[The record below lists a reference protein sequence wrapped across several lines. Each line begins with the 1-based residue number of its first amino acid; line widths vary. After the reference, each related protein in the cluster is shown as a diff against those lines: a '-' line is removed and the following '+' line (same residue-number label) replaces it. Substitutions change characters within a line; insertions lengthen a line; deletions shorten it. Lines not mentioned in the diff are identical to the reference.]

1 MPSAAFEP
9 GALPQGPSFELTVA
23 SDLSNLARIADFV
36 LQAAVGLGLNE
47 RQAYEVQM
55 ATDEACTNI
64 IEHAYGLGVAG
75 EIAIQCTLEGD
86 DVVVTIRD
94 RGRPFDPSEVAE
106 PDTTCSLE
114 ERQIG
119 GLGLYFMRKL
129 MDSVE
134 FTCRPEGNTL
144 RMVRRRTR

>member
-1 MPSAAFEP
+1 MPSAASKP
-9 GALPQGPSFELTVA
+9 GALPQGPCFELTVA
-23 SDLSNLARIADFV
+23 SDLSNLSRIADFV
-36 LQAAVGLGLNE
+36 LQAAVGLGLDE
-47 RQAYEVQM
+47 KQAYEVQM
-55 ATDEACTNI
+55 ATDEACANI

-75 EIAIQCTLEGD
+75 EIAIRCTLEGD

-106 PDTTCSLE
+106 PDITCALE

>member
-1 MPSAAFEP
+1 MPSGVSSPADP
-9 GALPQGPSFELTVA
+9 SQGFCLELTVS
-23 SDLSNLARIADFV
+23 SDLGNLARIADFV
-36 LQAAVGLGLNE
+36 LGAAARLGLDE

-55 ATDEACTNI
+55 ATDEACANI
-64 IEHAYGLGVAG
+64 IEHAYGPGTAG
-75 EIAIQCTLEGD
+75 EIGICCALEGD
-86 DVVVTIRD
+86 DVVGTIRD
-94 RGRPFDPSEVAE
+94 RGRPFDPDQVAE
-106 PDTTCSLE
+106 PDITCSLE

-119 GLGLYFMRKL
+119 GLGLYFMRRL